1 MKELH
6 GEVGGLS
13 KVAKPQITGVLKSRW
28 YPINVR
34 TMNVYIGKYHGD
46 QRYGFPR
53 NIDVFNEWGGPKSN
67 VTGIRGSQVLR
78 MLQKGKVKLIARS
91 IYKK

>member
-6 GEVGGLS
+6 GEVGELS

-53 NIDVFNEWGGPKSN
+53 NIDVFKEWKGTN
-67 VTGIRGSQVLR
+67 VTGIKGSDVIRLKGQ
-78 MLQKGKVKLIARS
+78 GKVKLTARS
-91 IYKK
+91 LYRK